1 MEAKFNHLVYAI
13 CNISTDLQNIDFSQV
28 GESSASTIR
37 KSLDN
42 TLFVIKY
49 NAEPTFIKDGTV
61 TPSQV
66 LTHSQALE
74 LMATSEWSEQEPI
87 EVEKTK

>member
-1 MEAKFNHLVYAI
+1 MENNKTYAI
-13 CNISTDLQNIDFSQV
+13 CNIATDLQNIDFSQV

-37 KSLDN
+37 RSLDD

-49 NAEPTFIKDGTV
+49 NAEPTFIKDGSV

-74 LMATSEWSEQEPI
+74 LMSTPEWTAEEPI
-87 EVEKTK
+87 EEVAKK

>member
-1 MEAKFNHLVYAI
+1 MEAKFNHLLYSI

-28 GESSASTIR
+28 GQSSASTIR

>member
-1 MEAKFNHLVYAI
+1 MENNLTYAI

-28 GESSASTIR
+28 GQSSAGTVR
-37 KSLDN
+37 RSLDD
-42 TLFVIKY
+42 TLFIIKY

-66 LTHSQALE
+66 LTHSEALE
-74 LMATSEWSEQEPI
+74 LMSTPAWNEPI
-87 EVEKTK
+87 TEEVNMT

>member
-1 MEAKFNHLVYAI
+1 MENNKTYAI
-13 CNISTDLQNIDFSQV
+13 CNIATDLQNIDFRQV
-28 GESSASTIR
+28 GQSSASTIR
-37 KSLDN
+37 RSLDD

-49 NAEPTFIKDGTV
+49 NAEPTFIKDGSV

-74 LMATSEWSEQEPI
+74 LMSTPEWTAEEPI
-87 EVEKTK
+87 EEVAKK